1 MYSIKLVNYSFD
13 DTYSNIRLFDDKVS
27 RETFFDNLQGTTQN
41 VENFN
46 AGNLLQTQVV
56 FDANVSIPLTKLLN
70 FNYCIVKLL
79 DENKG
84 ISSENESLYFHI
96 KRCQQGSQQRI
107 IIDLEIDPFMTYW
120 YDIEFSDCLITRA
133 HLDRFIKNTNGT
145 YSFDGR
151 AISNLF
157 EREDIK
163 DVPKRLVERK
173 KLKLFTTAG
182 QDVNNWL
189 NNKVICW
196 CYVLIG
202 TTTLKITNLD
212 GGDAN
217 KIDHIF
223 ESTMTNYATA
233 GDYVNYGFKVLCYP
247 IYKPDLTNLNFGGQI
262 RIQTLVGNKKVY
274 INSNGFDAF
283 IKENGLNDVYAI
295 KLSMKPPIKFANNY
309 TQCEVV
315 GDDLVIRG
323 IIQTDGTM
331 AISTGE
337 QTSSYERLFA
347 SKRTSVQDTNY
358 TFDGMFDVFFDSRDA
373 VYFDLDLTSM
383 PQITFNKNEIVGVER
398 NKNLNPK
405 INSMDYKFLRL
416 TFGGSSYDFDI
427 QKLNRTTMRFAYNEM
442 ITIDVSK
449 GILRLYSVGND
460 NVFNN
465 DYRDSFNGFLFT
477 NDLTLPYSIGAYE
490 TFIANNKNAYLSFQ
504 NQQNYNMEKA
514 LIQGGSSVA
523 KGLSSLSAG
532 GMLGGAVGA
541 VADYGLALH
550 KNEYEKAQ
558 FNLSI
563 DNMKNAPDT
572 MSNAN
577 GNAIFISA
585 VAEFGIYAELY
596 SGLDAELNIANDY
609 QFENGYYFN
618 QYGNIKDF
626 CCTRKYFNYI
636 QAVPDNIVGNL
647 SNELKQHIK
656 NVLTR
661 GVRFWHV
668 DEISYSFENY
678 EQSLEEEA

>member
-79 DENKG
+79 DENGG

-173 KLKLFTTAG
+173 KLKYYT
-182 QDVNNWL
+182 NNTSQ
-189 NNKVICW
+189 KAMFEMF
-196 CYVLIG
+196 
-202 TTTLKITNLD
+202 D
-212 GGDAN
+212 
-217 KIDHIF
+217 KIDAWVYVYLNDDAVQTMNSEGAL
-223 ESTMTNYATA
+223 ESYKLKKSKINA
-233 GDYVNYGFKVLCYP
+233 GDYDEIELPTAILCFPLSSVLDDTYLYVEKTTNNI
-247 IYKPDLTNLNFGGQI
+247 IYDTIISSKAWIDFVENNPNIYGQI
-262 RIQTLVGNKKVY
+262 Y
-274 INSNGFDAF
+274 S
-283 IKENGLNDVYAI
+283 I
-295 KLSMKPPIKFANNY
+295 KLSVKPPIDLSKIDEYNSTFNEGVLFFEPDSAVS
-309 TQCEVV
+309 VV
-315 GDDLVIRG
+315 QYLKN
-323 IIQTDGTM
+323 
-331 AISTGE
+331 STTGVGVLR
-337 QTSSYERLFA
+337 T
-347 SKRTSVQDTNY
+347 KRTIDSSNLKVFNGLFYIINDYKNPILFETGLNLPQM
-358 TFDGMFDVFFDSRDA
+358 TFSK
-373 VYFDLDLTSM
+373 T
-383 PQITFNKNEIVGVER
+383 EIIGATR
-398 NKNLNPK
+398 NSKFNPK
-405 INSMDYKFLRL
+405 INSMDYKTLTITFAGSRHEFPIDKMATENPKFEYFECLTSDTTRGLLR
-416 TFGGSSYDFDI
+416 FKS
-427 QKLNRTTMRFAYNEM
+427 E
-442 ITIDVSK
+442 
-449 GILRLYSVGND
+449 ND
-460 NVFNN
+460 SNVFNF
-465 DYRDSFNGFLFT
+465 DYSKSFNGFSFA
-477 NDLTLPYSIGAYE
+477 NDLSIAFSQTAYDN
-490 TFIANNKNAYLSFQ
+490 FIANNKNAYLSFQ
-504 NQQNYNMEKA
+504 NQQTYNLA
-514 LIQGGSSVA
+514 SATFRNSSRLAGSVA
-523 KGLSSLSAG
+523 QMTPSSLISG
-532 GMLGGAVGA
+532 IISTGEDL
-541 VADYGLALH
+541 LQTSL
-550 KNEYEKAQ
+550 KNAYEEAQ

-563 DNMKNAPDT
+563 DNMKSAPDT
-572 MSNAN
+572 LSGLN
-577 GNAIFISA
+577 GNAILTHII
-585 VAEFGIYAELY
+585 AEFGIYAELY
-596 SGLDAELNIANDY
+596 SGLDAELNIANDF

-656 NVLTR
+656 NILSR

-668 DEISYSFENY
+668 GEISYSLENY
-678 EQSLEEEA
+678 EQLLEEEA